1 MLLEIASLL
10 CRNIYCT
17 PDKVRIIM
25 VVVACRVEDMNG
37 IWNLSFLN
45 LVQMIWSFQKQI
57 ESRNIH
63 AFWKLQK
70 ILWDFKIK
78 IFNISE
84 PFLNARQYST
94 GFTYSKFFSPQN
106 SHMCIFIVIHFLL
119 MRKQNGKQMVGSGF
133 YLRHSKTMEGTNMIH
148 CLPYSHEIL

>member
-1 MLLEIASLL
+1 MQKYLLHP
-10 CRNIYCT
+10 N
-17 PDKVRIIM
+17 KVRIIV
-25 VVVACRVEDMNG
+25 VVVACCVEDMNG

-70 ILWDFKIK
+70 ILWDLKIK

-84 PFLNARQYST
+84 HLLNARQYST

-106 SHMCIFIVIHFLL
+106 SHMRIFNCHPLFTDEETEPETNDRFWVLPEAQ
-119 MRKQNGKQMVGSGF
+119 QNYG
-133 YLRHSKTMEGTNMIH
+133 RN
-148 CLPYSHEIL
+148 